1 MKRFVR
7 LDQKVGIE
15 KLTEKEFQA
24 HLQFMER
31 SAEERSMMA
40 GGFVGDAGG
49 MVVFEADSKQEAKA
63 WANQDPLFASDKYE
77 FQIYEWDLVFN
88 T

>member
-7 LDQKVGIE
+7 LDQKIGIE
-15 KLTEKEFQA
+15 KLTEEEFRA
-24 HLQFMER
+24 HLQFMEE

-40 GGFVGDAGG
+40 GGFVGDDGG
-49 MVVFEADSKQEAKA
+49 MVVFEAESKQAAKI
-63 WANQDPLFASDKYE
+63 WAKQDPLFASGKYE
-77 FQIYEWDLVFN
+77 FQIFEWDLVFH

>member
-15 KLTEKEFQA
+15 KLTEQEFQA
-24 HLQFMER
+24 HLRFMEQ

-63 WANQDPLFASDKYE
+63 WAKQDPLFASGKYE
-77 FQIYEWDLVFN
+77 FQIYEWHLVFN